1 MDESQAGRAL
11 EGSMTALV
19 TPFSRGEVD
28 WVRWSSLIDRQ
39 IEAGTDW
46 LVPIGTTGES
56 PTLSS
61 DERDRLVSVAVDRAR
76 GRAGVLVGTG
86 TNGTR
91 ETILR
96 SKRAAELGAG
106 AVMVVAPYY
115 NRPSQE
121 GLFRHFSA
129 VAESVDVPMVL
140 YNVPPRTAVT
150 IDGDTIER
158 LVNEHANIAAVKDA
172 TGLVTNAADLTAR
185 CGVRVLCGD
194 DVLTLPFIALGG
206 CGVISVISNLAP
218 ELMKS
223 LVEASRLGALD
234 EARSLHTRVA
244 AIASGL
250 SKAGPN
256 PVGIKTAMAIRGL
269 CEEEFRLP
277 LCPAAASV
285 RRELEEVLDRAEVP
299 KQFAA

>member
-1 MDESQAGRAL
+1 MDESRAGRAL

-19 TPFSRGEVD
+19 TPFSHGEVD
-28 WVRWSSLIDRQ
+28 WARWPALIDRQ
-39 IEAGTDW
+39 IDAGTDW
-46 LVPIGTTGES
+46 IVPIGTTGES

-61 DERDRLVSVAVDRAR
+61 NERDRMVSIAVERAR

-86 TNGTR
+86 TNCTR
-91 ETILR
+91 ETVLR
-96 SKRAAELGAG
+96 SKRAAELGAD

-115 NRPSQE
+115 NRPPQE
-121 GLFRHFSA
+121 GLYCHFSA

-150 IDGDTIER
+150 IECDTIER
-158 LVNEHANIAAVKDA
+158 LVNDHPSIVAVKDA
-172 TGLVTNAADLTAR
+172 TGQATNAADLTAR

-206 CGVISVISNLAP
+206 CGVISVLSNLAP
-218 ELMKS
+218 ELMKA
-223 LVEASRLGALD
+223 LVDASRRGALE

-250 SKAGPN
+250 SKVGPN
-256 PVGIKTAMAIRGL
+256 PIGIKTAMAIRGL

-285 RRELEEVLDRAEVP
+285 RAELEEVLDRAEVP
-299 KQFAA
+299 KQVAA